1 MPVLIFSI
9 FLFQIGMIYLF
20 IYSFSIIKFLIC
32 SSFIYVFFA
41 WEFEN
46 SQKCNKKAVK
56 LRDVWRERYQRVEDA
71 HRKKNAWEREVLKK
85 IKGKKKKKDAWKKD
99 FF

>member
-1 MPVLIFSI
+1 MISDLILLLLLLLSHKLILRFFSYMPVLIFSV

-56 LRDVWRERYQRVEDA
+56 LRDVGRERYQRVEDA
-71 HRKKNAWEREVLKK
+71 P
-85 IKGKKKKKDAWKKD
+85 
-99 FF
+99 